1 MLFRW
6 QGLLILLLISTSATA
21 KTLYKYQDKQGRWY
35 FTDQAPVT
43 QRKVEVRHLKP
54 APKQRVLLE
63 KTGSPNNPAFYLIN
77 HYPGPIEVAVD
88 WEQQAD
94 LVASP
99 TLPHRFVIE
108 PGKSDTLFSINAVG
122 QAISQT
128 FTLQYQYVVG
138 RPLPNYTSH
147 TPYLPPLAPGNRFLI
162 TQAFNGEFSHNDAQN
177 RYAVDI
183 MMPINTPIHAA
194 RAGTVLEVEND
205 YFKSGTQQAYANQ
218 ANSISI
224 LHDDGSMAI
233 YAHLALEK
241 ALVQPGLWVNAG
253 ALIGYSGNTG
263 FSSGP
268 HLHFAVQVNRG
279 MELVSV
285 PFQFID
291 ARQYVFEPQQ
301 GAWLEGISTNP

>member
-1 MLFRW
+1 MLFQRHI
-6 QGLLILLLISTSATA
+6 LFLLLLISSTA
-21 KTLYKYQDKQGRWY
+21 IAKKLYKYQDDLGRWY
-35 FTDQAPVT
+35 FTDQAPLTEV
-43 QRKVEVRHLKP
+43 KVEVRQLKP
-54 APKQRVLLE
+54 SAKRRVRLE
-63 KTGSPNNPAFYLIN
+63 KTGSPGNPAFYLIN
-77 HYPGPIEVAVD
+77 QYPGPIEVAVD
-88 WEQQAD
+88 WDQHD
-94 LVASP
+94 NLVANP
-99 TLPHRFVIE
+99 ELPRRFVIE

-122 QAISQT
+122 QTSTQA

-138 RPLPNYTSH
+138 RPQPNYTSQ
-147 TPYLPPLAPGNRFLI
+147 TPYLPPLAPGSRFRI
-162 TQAFNGEFSHNDAQN
+162 TQAFNGEFSHNDLQN

-183 MMPINTPIHAA
+183 MMPINTPIYAS

-205 YFKSGTQQAYANQ
+205 YFESGTQQAYANK

-224 LHDDGSMAI
+224 LHDDGSIAI

-241 ALVQPGLWVNAG
+241 ALVQPRLRVEAG

-279 MELVSV
+279 MELTSV

-291 ARQYVFEPQQ
+291 ARQQVFEPQQ
-301 GAWLEGISTNP
+301 GAWLEGISTNF